1 MITEKMINPLAACI
15 VNRKCVIKRFSDH
28 GKQDLAE
35 VRTAYLEMAQMLIQ
49 EYYSLV
55 ASGSTDYYRGA
66 NMLSQA
72 AYAARQASSVKW
84 AMERR
89 RKR

>member
-1 MITEKMINPLAACI
+1 MITEKMINPLVASI
-15 VNRKCVIKRFSDH
+15 VNHKCVIKRFSDD
-28 GKQDLAE
+28 GKRELAE
-35 VRTAYLEMAQMLIQ
+35 ARTAYLEMARMLIE
-49 EYYSLV
+49 EYYSTI

-72 AYAARQASSVKW
+72 AYAVRQASSVEW

-89 RKR
+89 R

>member
-15 VNRKCVIKRFSDH
+15 VNHKCVIKRFADD
-28 GKQDLAE
+28 GKQELAE
-35 VRTAYLEMAQMLIQ
+35 VRTAYLEMARVLIQ
-49 EYYSLV
+49 EYYSMI

-72 AYAARQASSVKW
+72 AYAARQANHVQW

-89 RKR
+89 R